1 MDESTKLES
10 PKRNYKTLST
20 DTKGGDEYKPTTFD
34 EPTDV
39 IQQPKETMS
48 APNSTTIDKSNVARK
63 EKKDKKNRVP
73 RRVIH
78 FSDGVIEEFSTDS
91 EEEAI
96 KAKEIEDEKK
106 KKALIDPKTLRWIP
120 WMLYYTW
127 FMGSTTLGYCDF
139 IGEKLAWWFGITS
152 PKYYYELQEFQ
163 RMKEEEEEEESR
175 RKVDEFGWSS
185 APTVTALHDMPS
197 HNPSTIQ
204 PKMKL
209 EGLSPRTL
217 QESSNPSFQDKRLHS
232 HATIDQH
239 LETVDFDPES
249 QTKHY

>member
-1 MDESTKLES
+1 MLFKVEIICKVS
-10 PKRNYKTLST
+10 YQKTWHGT
-20 DTKGGDEYKPTTFD
+20 DKFYL
-34 EPTDV
+34 
-39 IQQPKETMS
+39 
-48 APNSTTIDKSNVARK
+48 
-63 EKKDKKNRVP
+63 
-73 RRVIH
+73 
-78 FSDGVIEEFSTDS
+78 
-91 EEEAI
+91 
-96 KAKEIEDEKK
+96 EKK

-185 APTVTALHDMPS
+185 APTETALHDMPS

-209 EGLSPRTL
+209 EG
-217 QESSNPSFQDKRLHS
+217 
-232 HATIDQH
+232 
-239 LETVDFDPES
+239 
-249 QTKHY
+249 